1 MYTTKQEVLDN
12 LDNMFKGPH
21 TKLNSYRKMLEYFDE
36 DLVSMCKVRD
46 MAESSGIPYKSL
58 GAKVCMLRGKGVHI
72 KVGRERPVQDKVR
85 EYLDEN
91 LELTMPIK
99 EIAERIGISP
109 HAVRNASDRLR
120 RGRIRQQTVE
130 QTVEAPKV
138 TLSLI
143 MKDTEENDYK
153 DRLALAIMDMS
164 IPAEYRLAFIKL
176 LEEV

>member
-58 GAKVCMLRGKGVHI
+58 GAKVCMLRGKGANI
-72 KVGRERPVQDKVR
+72 KVDRESPQQDKVR

-91 LELTMPIK
+91 LNLTMPVK
-99 EIAERIGISP
+99 EIAERTGIDP
-109 HAVRNASDRLR
+109 RAIRNASDRLR
-120 RGRIRQQTVE
+120 RGRRMQQVEIE
-130 QTVEAPKV
+130 QTEPI

-153 DRLALAIMDMS
+153 DRLALAVMDMS

>member
-1 MYTTKQEVLDN
+1 
-12 LDNMFKGPH
+12 
-21 TKLNSYRKMLEYFDE
+21 MLEYFDE

-58 GAKVCMLRGKGVHI
+58 GAKVCMLRGKGANI
-72 KVGRERPVQDKVR
+72 KVDRESPQQDKVR

-91 LELTMPIK
+91 LNLTMPVK
-99 EIAERIGISP
+99 EIAERTGIDP
-109 HAVRNASDRLR
+109 RAIRNASDRLR
-120 RGRIRQQTVE
+120 RGRRMQQVEIE
-130 QTVEAPKV
+130 QTEPI

-153 DRLALAIMDMS
+153 DRLALAVMDMS